1 MANLAVKGGAPL
13 LKGKK
18 WGGRWPVVGKPDEE
32 ALLRVLHSGKW
43 CRGTYPEASQSEV
56 GKFEQ
61 KFARYHDAKHGVC
74 VTNGTA
80 ALELAYRAGGIGLG
94 DEVICPSATFVA
106 TSTAANNIGGVPV
119 FVDID
124 PETYDILP
132 EAVERA
138 VTKKTK
144 AIAPVHLGGY
154 PCDMDA
160 LCAIGKKHGLFLV
173 EDCSHAHGSEWKGRK
188 VGAIGD
194 MGTFSFQMGKT
205 LTSGEGGIVLTDS
218 EKLAEKLYS
227 LHNIGRIKDRPF
239 YEFHVIAWNLRMTEF
254 QGALL
259 SAQFE
264 RFDEQIEHRE
274 ELATHFAEELEK
286 IPGVRATK
294 RDPRV
299 TRWGFYYYTFKFIS
313 KEFEGVT
320 RDQFLKAVR
329 AEGAPINAG
338 GHIQPL
344 YHNPVYKES
353 RASYRA
359 EPCPNCEYAWKEEAL
374 SIGHSIFLGPKQDID
389 DILAAIRKV
398 RANTDE
404 LRELAG

>member
-1 MANLAVKGGAPL
+1 

-18 WGGRWPVVGKPDEE
+18 WGGKWPVFDKSEEE
-32 ALLRVLHSGKW
+32 ALLRVLRSGKW
-43 CRGTYPEASQSEV
+43 FRGGYPEASLSEV
-56 GKFEQ
+56 GQFEE
-61 KFARYHDAKHGVC
+61 KFAKYQDAKYGVC

-80 ALELAYRAGGIGLG
+80 ALELAYRAGGVGLG
-94 DEVICPSATFVA
+94 DEVICPAATFVA
-106 TSTAANNIGGVPV
+106 TSTAVNNIGGVPV

-132 EAVERA
+132 EAVEKA

-160 LCAIGKKHGLFLV
+160 LCGIAKKHGLFIV
-173 EDCSHAHGSEWKGRK
+173 EDCSHAHGSAWKGRK

-194 MGTFSFQMGKT
+194 LGTFSFQMGKT
-205 LTSGEGGIVLTDS
+205 LTAGEGGIVVTNN
-218 EKLAEKLYS
+218 EKLAEKMFS
-227 LHNIGRIKDRPF
+227 LHNIGRLKGRPF
-239 YEFHVIAWNLRMTEF
+239 YEFHMVAWNLRMTEF

-264 RFDEQIEHRE
+264 RFDEQINHRE
-274 ELATHFAEELEK
+274 KLATYFAEELNK
-286 IPGVRATK
+286 IPGVRAIK

-313 KEFEGVT
+313 KDFDGIT
-320 RDQFLKAVR
+320 RDQFIKAVQ
-329 AEGAPINAG
+329 AEGVSMGAG

-344 YHNPVYKES
+344 QYFPLYKEKT
-353 RASYRA
+353 APFRA
-359 EPCPNCEYAWKEEAL
+359 EPCPNCEHAWKNEAL
-374 SIGHSIFLGPKQDID
+374 SLGHSIFLGPKEDIA
-389 DILAAIRKV
+389 DILAVIRKV
-398 RANTDE
+398 RENAAE
-404 LRELAG
+404 LKV